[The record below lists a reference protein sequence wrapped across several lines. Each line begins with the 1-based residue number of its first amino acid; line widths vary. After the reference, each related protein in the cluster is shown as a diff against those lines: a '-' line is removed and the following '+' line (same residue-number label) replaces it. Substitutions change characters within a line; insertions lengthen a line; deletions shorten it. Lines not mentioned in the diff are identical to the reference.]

1 MFTDS
6 MFLLYSTLFNE
17 HSTKYGPL
25 TAIFLQVG
33 GFYELYD
40 IESLATGESV
50 CNVREIAKLCNFSIS
65 RHKQVYLNWQNC
77 ENLFGGFPVD
87 SLSRYERLLVNAG
100 WNVVVVKQGEKKI
113 SGSKEKLDRT
123 VDHISSPGCFIS
135 EDDGNTHRKLVGC
148 IVESLSPQKLYWS
161 VAALNLS
168 TGAVSFAEG
177 SVVDRLHQF
186 LCVHNPNE
194 LVIWSDGGEV
204 TVDLTEA
211 LHTLC
216 PATHLKCL
224 GPESAA
230 VDEATL
236 ARFWNLK
243 SLAGWISRHP
253 ASRRSVAAL
262 MSFAADH
269 VPSALVALGEAP
281 VLWVPD
287 GELRLGNAALEQLGL
302 VSIGCGSSGSGS
314 GSGKKPQ
321 ALFDLMNKCRTAAG
335 GRLLRE
341 RLLRPIV
348 DVAILNGRLDRI
360 EAADSRDPVST
371 ERTLRAIGDIS
382 ALWRRVQIG
391 SAGLKE
397 ISALG
402 RTLEAAVALGAA
414 DLHSWFVSRWL
425 REPLTCG
432 GNIIHPWCPGVY
444 PAIDALYAEGQEI
457 CSAAQKL
464 CDSWS
469 QLVSDGLKSVKG
481 RRQKAVDEE
490 RESIDRLYLDIG
502 EGGEFRVTGTKR
514 RVAAALVGLRDSGDR
529 SATERPFKTSSLLEN
544 DQLKR
549 LSAIYGEW
557 LERWNPAWSATW
569 ERAMEELL
577 TKGSGII
584 HEIEAWCAD
593 LDVSWTIAGI
603 AKEWHWTRPLFDEED
618 DKVSG
623 VAVVGLRHPVI
634 ERLIKVPYVSHS
646 IEFKEGETGILLYG
660 MNASGKSSLMK
671 ALGLAVLLAQSGCPV
686 PATSFR
692 LRPFTALFTRI
703 LGNDNLW
710 AGLSSFAVEMTE
722 FREILQLADGR
733 SLVLGDEL
741 CSGTESLSATAL
753 VAAGI
758 ETLAER
764 GTRFLFAT
772 HLHELADMLPSTVK
786 AWHLKVEYDAAT
798 DKLLYDRGLS
808 PGAGSP
814 LYGLEVCRALGLPPA
829 YLERAMCLRKQL
841 AGWQVPRRSRYVADA
856 VVSVCE
862 VCGSTKSLEMHH
874 IVPQAAGGA
883 DTAGNLVCLCEGCHD
898 AHHGGRL
905 IVEGWEEESVA
916 SSGRSLKWR
925 KAIEEPH
932 GDVKEGHESE
942 EPSVGLESWV
952 QEQLFFKISVGTIQR
967 MAKQI
972 YGVTLSPQKIRGFA
986 KKIPA

>member
-6 MFLLYSTLFNE
+6 MFRLYSNLFNE
-17 HSTKYGPL
+17 HAAKYGSL

-65 RHKQVYLNWQNC
+65 RHNQVYLNWRDCRNM
-77 ENLFGGFPVD
+77 FGGFPID
-87 SLSRYERLLVNAG
+87 SLARYERLLVNAG
-100 WNVVVVKQGEKKI
+100 WTVVVAKQGEKKI
-113 SGSKEKLDRT
+113 TGSKEKLERT

-135 EDDGNTHRKLVGC
+135 EEDGGNQRQLVGC
-148 IVESLSPQKLYWS
+148 IVESLSPQKLYWA
-161 VAALNLS
+161 VTALNLS

-177 SVVDRLHQF
+177 SIVDRLHQF
-186 LCVHNPNE
+186 LCVHNPSE

-216 PATHLKCL
+216 SATHLKCL

-230 VDEATL
+230 VDEVTL

-253 ASRRSVAAL
+253 ASRRSVAVL

-269 VPSALVALGEAP
+269 VPSALVRLGEAP

-302 VSIGCGSSGSGS
+302 VSIGSGSGS
-314 GSGKKPQ
+314 SRKKPQ

-335 GRLLRE
+335 SRLLRE

-348 DVAILNGRLDRI
+348 DVAVLNGRLDRI
-360 EAADSRDPVST
+360 EAANSRDPVST
-371 ERTLRAIGDIS
+371 ERTLRTIGDIS

-402 RTLEAAVALGAA
+402 RTLEAAAALGSA
-414 DLHSWFVSRWL
+414 DLHTWFAERWL
-425 REPLTCG
+425 SEPATCG
-432 GNIIHPWCPGVY
+432 DGLKHPWCPGVY
-444 PAIDALYAEGQEI
+444 PVIDALFAEGADI
-457 CSAAQKL
+457 CLAAQKL

-469 QLVSDGLKSVKG
+469 QLVADGLKSVKG
-481 RRQKAVDEE
+481 RRQKAGASDEE

-502 EGGEFRVTGTKR
+502 EGGEFRITGTKR
-514 RVAAALVGLRDSGDR
+514 RVAAALIGLHDSGDS
-529 SATERPFKTSSLLEN
+529 SATVQPFKTTSLLEN

-549 LSAIYGEW
+549 LSAMYREW
-557 LERWNPAWSATW
+557 LDRWNPAWSATW
-569 ERAMEELL
+569 DRAMEELL
-577 TKGSGII
+577 AAGSGTI

-603 AKEWHWTRPLFDEED
+603 AKEWHWTRPLYTD
-618 DKVSG
+618 DSKDDSS
-623 VAVVGLRHPVI
+623 ATISVVGLRHPVI

-722 FREILQLADGR
+722 FREILQLADGH

-786 AWHLKVEYDAAT
+786 AWHLKVEYNAAT
-798 DKLLYDRGLS
+798 DKLIYDRGLS

-841 AGWQVPRRSRYVADA
+841 AGWQVPRRSRYVAEA

-862 VCGSTKSLEMHH
+862 VCGSTKGLEMHH
-874 IVPQAAGGA
+874 IVSQAAGGA
-883 DTAGNLVCLCEGCHD
+883 DSAGNLVCLCESCHD

-905 IVEGWEEESVA
+905 IVDGWEEESVA

-925 KAIEEPH
+925 KA
-932 GDVKEGHESE
+932 DVSIKEGHESE
-942 EPSVGLESWV
+942 EASVGLESWV